1 MDSRHVK
8 SINTD
13 SRSKKRIRF
22 ASSKERSKKASA
34 DVYRSYKNRIG
45 GGVTSAATRESFIHN
60 PREQGRKK
68 KRHKLNKT
76 QSTGGGNDKTAFVQI
91 STEAEKKDEKHIGL
105 DLDQDEEE
113 NQLEISTNFSS
124 EVDVALDR
132 NASEIFSHFH
142 REIWILIRSLPEIL
156 HNLDK
161 IIDILMSYM
170 LSPALLPERP
180 TPLDKLSESNAREE
194 FVINHATT
202 DILHLLS
209 VLARD
214 LRHEIHPYLHTKI
227 LPRVFKDLLN
237 PPSPPPESKKQPIP
251 LDVTIVETAF
261 RTLSYIFRYDSN
273 LIVNEIE
280 SMRQYYGITLGHR
293 RELIRR
299 LSAETFAPHIRKV
312 KSQKARERH
321 IRRVLRALASTASQ
335 TQTKVLQRTQMDAV
349 DGISNLLFQL
359 MKGVPGKLHSQGGR
373 ILKFVLEYTC
383 TSEKESAPDIDDDLV
398 YNVASALLKKIL
410 FHLNESGY
418 ALVCRELFALLS
430 ASVKNYMEQLTIKDE
445 KSTLSFYA
453 IRANL
458 KMIVQVT
465 NVRSGKFFQARSDED
480 LNVLYGSI
488 LKMCSAVFFQS
499 LSQEDSS
506 ILVSLLCPIWIPL
519 QGREFMNIEENV
531 KRILESQN
539 VEEESIHSLSLI
551 FAKELTPS
559 LHDANA
565 RTAVV
570 SLLIL
575 ASARLAK
582 SDPAA
587 SLEIIFAIASA
598 KTPTS
603 NDTDST
609 GNDGS
614 SRGFEL
620 FDSVLGNDLKIS
632 REQQNIL
639 LDACLTNEGSCARL
653 CFNMRCA
660 PFLATLS
667 GDVETKTFKRIAD
680 WLLASSKNGSS
691 TDSSDK
697 NVLRGL
703 ALEAFS
709 FFTLEAAELSVE
721 PSSAKKSILRFK
733 TLAKDLITKSS
744 SSVWAIRGVASFI
757 AVLKRFNIGP
767 LFDNADDAFDLLIPN
782 LRSSN
787 HFLRLH
793 TLQILTSFPKKIF
806 VVDHAD
812 LDLTDDLDEDRGY
825 HPAGEQSKATGPVGP
840 CDIIEVLLKLEST
853 PIMLDN
859 ERQLGGLIA
868 KVEVLARTRRL
879 PVVYAE
885 VAANH
890 MMGFFNAKFAPIWKS
905 AEKALLSLLV
915 AHEEIVWPSFENK
928 LVDVMTENGTRAP
941 LSKESSENW
950 NLGSQEKLFEACLRW
965 EASGGRDV
973 TLFETSISLIEGEVP
988 CYHVTD
994 TETVMESVWNVAEQG
1009 HKVVVK
1015 HSRGIVPLFLSFLH
1029 EQYFAFHS
1037 NDQDARELHLDE
1049 FVEQANGDV
1058 PKVPGYILQKRLK
1071 CFLRA
1076 FSAIEGPKQLIKF
1089 QLLEKIFRSFLSHQD
1104 VAIAGY
1110 SLSCLMKFKFDY
1122 LVPYHKHLK
1131 EIMQKGKLRTALLN
1145 LSEMIEE
1152 GKMNT
1157 KDRKL
1162 ILPILARVLFGRVTA
1177 KSGKSSNDSPAA
1189 RRSAV
1194 LSFMSVICKEEEDFF
1209 PFLYLMTRCF
1219 VPSGEK
1225 MDLVESYGSDDR
1237 SRILDT
1243 LMRTSSGDMASL
1255 PSPVIEGFLHLLQ
1268 SVLSQFGHHVV
1279 SWIPQLAAIT
1289 VELCKFVKVE
1299 HEVAAITLRGENEN
1313 TDERKRNADST
1324 RRSSIRTLC
1333 FQRLNDIFTLFGSA
1347 LDFTSIAGTM
1357 WSSLSPS
1364 LKLLP
1369 EMVIRNEGCPAIL
1382 TLLQT
1387 MSADSNLIKLLY
1399 LHDEAVHAVVKCIAV
1414 TSRMSVIQV
1423 SLSFFENLL
1432 TVTDEN
1438 SGVVG
1443 KALVCKFAPLLLKQF
1458 TRRLEGKE
1466 EVDFSDTT
1474 KRSYSKISVKNSPT
1488 WRRELQILFRICDLF
1503 SFDDWDTEREE
1514 ISFVETL
1521 CNLLIPFLE
1530 PNNGT
1535 QNEDKTNV
1543 VGILNEIVPK
1553 LEPEVA
1559 LSVFWRLSSV
1569 LAPYKSRVGIEMLSI
1584 RSSIATLI
1592 DKAAAKNEN
1601 FKAVSTIVVTLSKVN
1616 KTRVDEI
1623 DFESVIPELL
1633 ALAKIDKSEGTW
1645 DSIYTSSGSN
1655 PSLLVPVINV
1665 CFHFLHNEDGVISR
1679 ASFNALKALI
1689 LEASTRA
1696 CDSNENA
1703 KVWIKMVESAL
1714 IPLSRAGLQS
1724 KDSKVRRYYI
1734 LLIRELARGFSNVPS
1749 TNLCGDLSIL
1759 CNDENHDLDFF
1770 LGITHVQLHRR
1781 ARAFQRLRKSL
1792 SQIDSDESKS
1802 KISSQSLSTVL
1813 LPLALHPIYE
1823 CKTRLEEGFVLDA
1836 IATLGAIAR
1845 HLPWNKYN
1853 SMLWLVLNQ
1862 FDRNIEQERYSVG
1875 ALCAIIDGFNFELT
1889 KQNETGKEGAWS
1901 KTSVWTSL
1909 EKRIIPKLE
1918 GLLSKETTGKSGER
1932 GKTIR
1937 PAMILGLV
1945 KLFQKFPEE
1954 FFDMKLPSILAVICD
1969 ALRNKDSN
1977 VRDIARNTLAKMVCS
1992 IDLKY
1997 LGDVIREVAIT
2008 LTEGYKLHVRSAT
2021 LHTILLQL
2029 LEVYEPP
2036 STENVEAIAVPF
2048 DDCTAAIMDL
2058 IQDDLFGVAN
2068 ERRESQDT
2076 AVRYVKEAGGNKSVH
2091 SIEMLCRMIT
2101 FAPSNAR
2108 LGNQSRSAVHCVI
2121 APLLERLRLPDID
2134 AKTIRKVKE
2143 VLSRVAVGISNNKS
2157 LKGSEL
2163 FPFVYAT
2170 IHPFIGREA
2179 IATIQ
2184 HEEDEE
2190 DDNEDVA
2197 IKISGRK
2204 KVETTKNK
2212 PVQASASVVE
2222 WRPSTMDSSRSRKS
2236 AVSMKKNQ
2244 SYELKKVQDGASA
2257 PKLTGSS
2264 RHSLLETFDI
2274 RTINEPATITAII
2287 FGLNLM
2293 NSSSKKIDIRDEKSL
2308 TMLDPFV
2315 PMLTACVCHCRDT
2328 EVALVALKC
2337 LLVLLRSDLASI
2349 PSCSKSIGSKTLTLL
2364 ASAGSSLSTNHDL
2377 TQACFKTLTHLIGTK
2392 TTAKANLP
2400 KIDEEYGID
2409 AQLPLTAEQMK
2420 VLISLIKASITDSDQ
2435 HNPALNLIKVILIRR
2450 FMSPELY
2457 DLMESLM
2464 KLVVRSPKALLR
2476 QECARLFVRYLLD
2489 YPMGEGRFEQHLKQV
2504 VANISYEYQ
2513 DGRLSGINLLS
2524 LVIEKLPQELLLR
2537 NSQHLFLPLV
2547 LQLVNDDS
2555 KDCRAEVSKCIMS
2568 LLKRSSTEL
2577 LQTFQDYCSR
2587 WSSQTGPLRLASLQ
2601 VLGLVVESRADF
2613 LKSNSL
2619 HLSWIHH
2626 LEQTLDGRE
2635 ELDWETTYF
2644 SLLCVEK
2651 MNKDFK
2657 SALIQQSKLMTS
2669 VTECLIDAH
2678 PWIKLSSAR
2687 ILNNLF
2693 MSNSALELVSR
2704 NKGMLFEI
2712 VRNTLFQFNVTE
2724 AEHSQDLSDLGVK
2737 TLVFA
2742 LPLMAENP
2750 ELCYTEEDDESDDE
2764 ESKADNGRDPVFWLL
2779 RRLSQIAR
2787 TKGRKR
2793 RMTVYKCYAAFAS
2806 SNFQIV
2812 APHLELMLE
2821 GLHRSSIEAKNEIQ
2835 NQELSQKRSFS
2846 SMMAPITETDV
2857 AETEHGFAEE
2867 VLGLIEE
2874 RCESSTDFLN
2884 AYAEVK
2890 RRAYNKKQKRKTEQK
2905 IEAAQNPQIAAERR
2919 MKKQEQNKRRKK
2931 RRSEELSRHRRG
2943 GEKKYRHR

>member
-68 KRHKLNKT
+68 NRHKLNKT

-91 STEAEKKDEKHIGL
+91 STESEKRDEKNVSLEL
-105 DLDQDEEE
+105 DIDEEE

-132 NASEIFSHFH
+132 NASEIFSKFH

-170 LSPALLPERP
+170 LSPAVMPERP
-180 TPLDKLSESNAREE
+180 TPIDESSPSNAREE

-237 PPSPPPESKKQPIP
+237 PPPPPPESKKQPIP

-280 SMRQYYGITLGHR
+280 SMRQYYGITVGHR

-299 LSAETFAPHIRKV
+299 LSAETFAPHIRKI

-321 IRRVLRALASTASQ
+321 IRRVLRALASTSSQ
-335 TQTKVLQRTQMDAV
+335 TQTKILQRTQMDAV

-383 TSEKESAPDIDDDLV
+383 RENSSEKASGTDTDDDLV
-398 YNVASALLKKIL
+398 YSVASAVLKKIL
-410 FHLNESGY
+410 YHLNETGY
-418 ALVCRELFALLS
+418 ASVCLELFGLLS
-430 ASVKNYMEQLTIKDE
+430 VSIEKYMEQLKGKEE
-445 KSTLSFYA
+445 KSILSFYP

-458 KMIVQVT
+458 KMLVQVAA
-465 NVRSGKFFQARSDED
+465 VRSGKFFQGRSDDD
-480 LNVLYGSI
+480 LSSLNESI
-488 LKMCSAVFFQS
+488 SKICSGNFFKS
-499 LSQEDSS
+499 LALDDSCVMLSLLSQ
-506 ILVSLLCPIWIPL
+506 IWIPL
-519 QGREFMNIEENV
+519 QGKDFMDIEENV
-531 KRILESQN
+531 KYILESQKTN
-539 VEEESIHSLSLI
+539 VASIHSLSLI
-551 FAKELTPS
+551 FAKELTPG
-559 LHDANA
+559 LEDMTT
-565 RTAVV
+565 RTAIM
-570 SLLIL
+570 SLLIA
-575 ASARLAK
+575 ASVRVAK

-587 SLEIIFAIASA
+587 CLDIVFAVVSSKSPASL
-598 KTPTS
+598 
-603 NDTDST
+603 NVNST
-609 GNDGS
+609 ANNES
-614 SRGFEL
+614 KKGFDL
-620 FDSVLGNDLKIS
+620 FDSVAASDLKIS
-632 REQQNIL
+632 REEQNLL
-639 LDACLTNEGSCARL
+639 LDACLVNKGSSASL
-653 CFNMRCA
+653 CFNMRCT

-667 GDVETKTFKRIAD
+667 GNVETKEFKRIVD
-680 WLLASSKNGSS
+680 WLLQSTKNIAGA
-691 TDSSDK
+691 TDPSDE

-709 FFTLEAAELSVE
+709 FLTLEAE
-721 PSSAKKSILRFK
+721 SSIESSLAKKSILRFK
-733 TLAKDLITKSS
+733 TLAKDLVTKCGGSL
-744 SSVWAIRGVASFI
+744 WAMRGVASFI
-757 AVLKRFNIGP
+757 PLLERFNIGP
-767 LFDNADDAFDLLIPN
+767 LLDNADDAFDLLTPN
-782 LRSSN
+782 LRSSS
-787 HFLRLH
+787 HFLRLY
-793 TLQILTSFPKKIF
+793 TLQILVSFPKKIF

-812 LDLTDDLDEDRGY
+812 LDLTDDLDEERGY
-825 HPAGEQSKATGPVGP
+825 HPTGEKNMTGPVGP
-840 CDIIEVLLKLEST
+840 CDIIEVLLKLESS
-853 PIMLDN
+853 PIMLEN
-859 ERQLGGLIA
+859 ERQIGGLIA

-890 MMGFFNAKFAPIWKS
+890 MMGIFNAKFAPIWKS

-915 AHEEIVWPSFENK
+915 AHEEIVWPSFESK
-928 LVDVMTENGTRAP
+928 LVEVMTGNGTRAP
-941 LSKESSENW
+941 LSKDSSESG
-950 NLGSQEKLFEACLRW
+950 NLKSQEKHFQACCRW
-965 EASGGRDV
+965 EASDGRDV
-973 TLFETSISLIEGEVP
+973 TLFETSMLLIDGEVP

-1015 HSRGIVPLFLSFLH
+1015 HSRGIVPLFLGFLH

-1049 FVEQANGDV
+1049 FVEKKSGDIE
-1058 PKVPGYILQKRLK
+1058 KAPGYILQKRLK

-1089 QLLEKIFRSFLSHQD
+1089 QLLEKSFRSFLSHQD
-1104 VAIAGY
+1104 VTIAGY

-1131 EIMQKGKLRTALLN
+1131 EIMQKGKLRTALLS
-1145 LSEMIEE
+1145 LSEVIDE
-1152 GKMNT
+1152 GKMNN

-1189 RRSAV
+1189 RRAAV

-1219 VPSGEK
+1219 IPTSEK
-1225 MDLVESYGSDDR
+1225 LDLVESYESDDR

-1243 LMRTSSGDMASL
+1243 LMRTSSDDMRLL

-1268 SVLSQFGHHVV
+1268 SVLSQFGHHVL
-1279 SWIPQLAAIT
+1279 SWIPQLTAIT
-1289 VELCKFVKVE
+1289 VELSKFVQVE
-1299 HEVAAITLRGENEN
+1299 KEAKESNNE
-1313 TDERKRNADST
+1313 DRNGSIDSIL
-1324 RRSSIRTLC
+1324 RSSIRTLC
-1333 FQRLNDIFTLFGSA
+1333 FHRLNDIFSLFGSS
-1347 LDFTSIAGTM
+1347 LDLTSVAATM
-1357 WSSLSPS
+1357 WSPLSPS

-1387 MSADSNLIKLLY
+1387 ISSDSNLIQLLY
-1399 LHDEAVHAVVKCIAV
+1399 LYDEAVHAVVKCIAA

-1432 TVTDEN
+1432 TVTDED
-1438 SGVVG
+1438 SILVG
-1443 KALVCKFAPLLLKQF
+1443 KDLVCKFAPLLLEQF
-1458 TRRLEGKE
+1458 TMRLQGKE
-1466 EVDFSDTT
+1466 ENDVSATAD
-1474 KRSYSKISVKNSPT
+1474 RSYNKISIKNSPT
-1488 WRRELQILFRICDLF
+1488 WRRELNILFRICGLF
-1503 SFDDWDTEREE
+1503 SFEDWNTETEE

-1553 LEPEVA
+1553 LEQEVA

-1569 LAPYKSRVGIEMLSI
+1569 LSPFKSRVGIEMLTI
-1584 RSSIATLI
+1584 RSSIASLI
-1592 DKAAAKNEN
+1592 DKAASKNSD
-1601 FKAVSTIVVTLSKVN
+1601 FKAVAEIVVNLSKVN

-1623 DFESVIPELL
+1623 DFKCVIPQLL
-1633 ALAKIDKSEGTW
+1633 ALAKAEKGEGTW
-1645 DSIYTSSGSN
+1645 NSIYTNSGSN
-1655 PSLLVPVINV
+1655 SSLLVPIINV

-1679 ASFNALKALI
+1679 ASFNALKALVA
-1689 LEASTRA
+1689 EATSRVR
-1696 CDSNENA
+1696 DPNENA
-1703 KVWIKMVESAL
+1703 KLWIKTVESAL

-1734 LLIRELARGFSNVPS
+1734 LLIRELATGFSDVPS
-1749 TNLCGDLSIL
+1749 TNLCGDLKIL
-1759 CNDENHDLDFF
+1759 CNDENNDLDFF
-1770 LGITHVQLHRR
+1770 LGITHVQIHRR

-1792 SQIDSDESKS
+1792 SQIDSDDSKS

-1823 CKTRLEEGFVLDA
+1823 CKMRSEEGFVLDA

-1862 FDRNIEQERYSVG
+1862 FDRDVEQERYSVG

-1889 KQNETGKEGAWS
+1889 KKNETGKDCSWT

-1909 EKRIIPKLE
+1909 ENRIIPKIE
-1918 GLLSKETTGKSGER
+1918 GLLSKEKTDKNGER

-1937 PAMILGLV
+1937 PAIILALV

-1954 FFDMKLPSILAVICD
+1954 FFDMKLPSILAVICN

-1977 VRDIARNTLAKMVCS
+1977 ARDVARNTLAKMVCS

-2029 LEVYEPP
+2029 LDVYEPT
-2036 STENVEAIAVPF
+2036 STENVENITVPF

-2076 AVRYVKEAGGNKSVH
+2076 NVRFVKEAGGNKSVH

-2101 FAPSNAR
+2101 FTPSKAR
-2108 LGNQSRSAVHCVI
+2108 SGNQSRSAVHCVI

-2143 VLSRVAVGISNNKS
+2143 VLARVAVGISNNKS

-2163 FPFVYAT
+2163 FPFVYVT

-2184 HEEDEE
+2184 RDEDEE

-2204 KVETTKNK
+2204 KVESSNNK
-2212 PVQASASVVE
+2212 PVQATASVVE

-2236 AVSMKKNQ
+2236 AVSMKKDQ

-2274 RTINEPATITAII
+2274 RTINEPATITAIV

-2293 NSSSKKIDIRDEKSL
+2293 NASLKKIDIRGEESL
-2308 TMLDPFV
+2308 TMLDPFI

-2337 LLVLLRSDLASI
+2337 LLVLLRSNLASI
-2349 PSCSKSIGSKTLTLL
+2349 PSCSKSIGTKTLTLL

-2392 TTAKANLP
+2392 TIAKANLP
-2400 KIDEEYGID
+2400 KIDEDHGID
-2409 AQLPLTAEQMK
+2409 AQLPLTSEQMK

-2435 HNPALNLIKVILIRR
+2435 HNPALILIKVILIRR
-2450 FMSPELY
+2450 YMSPELY

-2513 DGRLSGINLLS
+2513 EGRLSGINLLS

-2537 NSQHLFLPLV
+2537 NAQHVFLPLV

-2577 LQTFQDYCSR
+2577 LQTFQDYCLR

-2619 HLSWIHH
+2619 HRSWIQH

-2651 MNKDFK
+2651 MIKDFK
-2657 SALIQQSKLMTS
+2657 SVLIQQSELMTS
-2669 VTECLIDAH
+2669 IIECLTDEH
-2678 PWIKLSSAR
+2678 PWIKLSSSR

-2693 MSNSALELVSR
+2693 MSNSAFELVSR

-2724 AEHSQDLSDLGVK
+2724 AEHSQDLADLGVK

-2742 LPLMAENP
+2742 LPLMSKNP
-2750 ELCYTEEDDESDDE
+2750 ELCYKEEDDESDDE
-2764 ESKADNGRDPVFWLL
+2764 EAKSDKGRDPVFWLL
-2779 RRLSQIAR
+2779 RRLSQI
-2787 TKGRKR
+2787 TKSKGRKR
-2793 RMTVYKCYAAFAS
+2793 RMTVFKCYAAFAS

-2835 NQELSQKRSFS
+2835 NQELSQKRSYS
-2846 SMMAPITETDV
+2846 SMVSPNSETDV
-2857 AETEHGFAEE
+2857 TETEYGFAEE

-2874 RCESSTDFLN
+2874 SCESSTDFLN

-2890 RRAYNKKQKRKTEQK
+2890 RRAYNKKQNRITERKA
-2905 IEAAQNPQIAAERR
+2905 EAAQNPRAAAERR

-2931 RRSEELSRHRRG
+2931 RRSEELSRHWRG